1 MSISKFAIIQNFTM
15 SIFNNTKIAFA
26 DRSDAQLRKAY
37 WMFKA
42 IEQPAITNLGISAL
56 NFTVKNN
63 FPLVTG
69 IVRNTLFEQFC
80 GGETRE
86 ESMKV
91 VKQMFK
97 RHVGS
102 IFDYAIEGKAEE
114 KIFDETCEEIKQN
127 IKFAE
132 GNPAIP
138 FVVFKPTGFGR
149 IEIYEEIGKNTTL
162 TESEK
167 EEWTRVVKRYE
178 EVCQMAYDRNVVI
191 MIDAEET
198 WMQDATDNLV
208 NQMMERYNKEKAIVW
223 NTVQMYRTGRL
234 EYLAEDLQRAKDKNY
249 FLGYKFV
256 RGAYMEKERERAVA
270 MNYPDP
276 IQPTKQAS
284 DDNYNA
290 AIDFVLNNLDRVSA
304 FFGTHNEK
312 STELVMN
319 KMKALGLENDH
330 KQIHFGQLYGMS
342 DNITYY
348 LGEAKYNV
356 CKYLPY
362 GPVKDVVP
370 YLTRRAQENTS
381 VAGQTGREL
390 GLIDKELKRRKENK
404 Y

>member
-1 MSISKFAIIQNFTM
+1 M
-15 SIFNNTKIAFA
+15 SIFNNTQIAFA
-26 DRSDAQLRKAY
+26 DKTDSQLKKAY

-42 IEQPAITNLGISAL
+42 IEQPMITNLGISAL
-56 NFTVKNN
+56 NFTVKND
-63 FPLVTG
+63 FPFVTD
-69 IVRNTLFEQFC
+69 IVKNTLFEQFC
-80 GGETRE
+80 GGETHE

-97 RHVGS
+97 HHVGS

-114 KIFDETCEEIKQN
+114 KVFDDTCAEIKQN

-149 IEIYEEIGKNTTL
+149 IEIYEEIGKKIEL
-162 TESEK
+162 TNSQK
-167 EEWTRVVKRYE
+167 EEWARVVKRYE
-178 EVCQMAYDRNVVI
+178 EVCQMAFDRNVVI

-198 WMQDATDNLV
+198 WMQDSTDRLV
-208 NQMMERYNKEKAIVW
+208 NEMMEKFNKQKAIVW

-234 EYLAEDLQRAKDKNY
+234 EYLAEDLQRAKEKNY

-256 RGAYMEKERERAVA
+256 RGAYMEKERARAAA

-290 AIDFVLNNLDRVSA
+290 AIDFVLNNLDTVSG

-312 STELVMN
+312 SHELVMD
-319 KMKALGLENDH
+319 KMKAMGLPNDH
-330 KQIHFGQLYGMS
+330 SQIHFGQLYGMS
-342 DNITYY
+342 DNITYF
-348 LGEAKYNV
+348 LGAEKYNV

-390 GLIDKELKRRKENK
+390 GLIQKELDRRRGK
-404 Y
+404 

>member
-1 MSISKFAIIQNFTM
+1 M
-15 SIFNNTKIAFA
+15 SIFNNTEVAFA
-26 DRSDAQLRKAY
+26 DKTDAQLRKAY

-42 IEQPAITNLGISAL
+42 IEQPVLTNIGISAL
-56 NFTVKNN
+56 NFSVKNN
-63 FPLVTG
+63 IPFVTG
-69 IVRNTLFEQFC
+69 MVKQTLFEQFC

-97 RHVGS
+97 HHVGS

-114 KIFDETCEEIKQN
+114 KVFDETCEEIKQN

-149 IEIYEEIGKNTTL
+149 IEIYEEVGKNTEL
-162 TESEK
+162 TSSQNA
-167 EEWTRVVKRYE
+167 EWARVVQRYE
-178 EVCQMAYDRNVVI
+178 EVCRMAHERNVVL
-191 MIDAEET
+191 MVDAEET

-208 NQMMERYNKEKAIVW
+208 NEMMAKYNKERAIIW

-234 EYLAEDLQRAKDKNY
+234 QYLQQDLQRAREKNY

-256 RGAYMEKERERAVA
+256 RGAYMEKERARAA
-270 MNYPDP
+270 EMGYPDP

-290 AIDFVLNNLDRVSA
+290 AINFVLENLDKVSA

-312 STELVMN
+312 STELVMD
-319 KMKALGLENDH
+319 KMRAKGLPNDH
-330 KQIHFGQLYGMS
+330 PNIHFGQLYGMS

-348 LGEAKYNV
+348 LGAEQYNV

-390 GLIDKELKRRKENK
+390 GLIQKEMERRKQR
-404 Y
+404 